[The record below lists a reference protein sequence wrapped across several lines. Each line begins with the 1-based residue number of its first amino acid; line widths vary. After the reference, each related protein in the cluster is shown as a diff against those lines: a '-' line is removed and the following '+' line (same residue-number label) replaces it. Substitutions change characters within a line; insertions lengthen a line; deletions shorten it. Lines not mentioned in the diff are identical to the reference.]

1 MQTETESTQ
10 TSPKSP
16 PSTNVLLFSLPRA
29 LAALVMGRLA
39 VDMALRSPVPFLGDI
54 ATALGQ
60 RQSDTGWLATA
71 MTLALLLAPFTG
83 VLSARF
89 GQRALIFVPLGIF
102 VVVCA
107 VMPLAPNFTVVLLLF
122 VLLGLAKALFD
133 PQVQAFLG
141 EHVPYHRR
149 GTAIGIVELSWAVAW
164 AIGVPMFGLLLS
176 RVAWWAPFWVIGLL
190 ALFAIFL
197 QHKFVPMTPTPS
209 RDSRNNTNGFSL
221 ASWRV
226 VFGTPGAR
234 YVVLFGVSL
243 FVAAQLPYMVYPI
256 WFKQHFNLSIEQLGF
271 ASTVLSAADLLA
283 ELLTIVLVDRI
294 GKRRSVLIAAAGCA
308 LAFIAFWA
316 LSDSL
321 VGMLVAMFLIYF
333 CFEFAL
339 VASLPVASE
348 MVPAARS
355 TMMGFATAAAGL
367 GRITGALIALPLFG
381 INFDRLW
388 LVASVGFIAAALA
401 FAFGWRMTH
410 QK

>member
-16 PSTNVLLFSLPRA
+16 TSTNVLLFSLPRA

-141 EHVPYHRR
+141 EHVPYRRR

-164 AIGVPMFGLLLS
+164 AIGVPMFCNHQCSIPPLLWL
-176 RVAWWAPFWVIGLL
+176 
-190 ALFAIFL
+190 
-197 QHKFVPMTPTPS
+197 
-209 RDSRNNTNGFSL
+209 
-221 ASWRV
+221 
-226 VFGTPGAR
+226 
-234 YVVLFGVSL
+234 
-243 FVAAQLPYMVYPI
+243 
-256 WFKQHFNLSIEQLGF
+256 NLS
-271 ASTVLSAADLLA
+271 
-283 ELLTIVLVDRI
+283 
-294 GKRRSVLIAAAGCA
+294 
-308 LAFIAFWA
+308 
-316 LSDSL
+316 
-321 VGMLVAMFLIYF
+321 
-333 CFEFAL
+333 
-339 VASLPVASE
+339 
-348 MVPAARS
+348 
-355 TMMGFATAAAGL
+355 
-367 GRITGALIALPLFG
+367 
-381 INFDRLW
+381 
-388 LVASVGFIAAALA
+388 
-401 FAFGWRMTH
+401 
-410 QK
+410 